1 MAGSRVLRSLAC
13 FSAAISATESDTRC
27 VVLPRYHTA
36 VLHAASSLLYN
47 VPSTVLVSRCD
58 TANLRTS
65 TLYDVPST
73 VWFPGAT
80 LPSYGPPPSTTSPPS
95 CWFPGAT
102 LQSYGPPPSTTSPPP
117 CWFPGA
123 TLPSY
128 GHPPSTMSPPS
139 CSSPGV
145 TLLSY
150 GPPPLSATT
159 SPPPFCFP
167 VPPNTLVTT
176 RQASVNSD
184 NLVTLT
190 VPHKATSHP
199 TGNSPPAQNSLRLA
213 YFNAQSCRQKTSE
226 INDLVV
232 DGDFDILLMTET
244 WLYASGDE
252 AYITE
257 MTPSGYL
264 FHSFPRIGRRGGGI
278 AIMFKSALSDSIS
291 IPFNSFESVEL
302 RLSND
307 STSVSVICLYRPPPS
322 KQYKLLNK
330 MFFEEFPTLV
340 SEYSHARRDLA
351 FIGDFNFHFQ
361 DSSNGDVDQLKTLL
375 NDHDLVQLVDMPTHK
390 RGHVLDWV
398 IVRRD
403 ASCLSLETVED
414 IALSDHSAIYCSVNV
429 RRPTAR
435 KRLVTSRSLRAM
447 NSTDFQADIKS
458 FAETAGDQCA
468 DPEFLDVYDTGLRQV
483 LDRHAPLTTRRV
495 SDRPSAPWMTDGI
508 KAAKRGLRR
517 AERQW
522 RDTRLALHREIYTK
536 QRGVVKTLVRAA
548 RKLHF
553 SARIENCSNTK
564 QLFSVSSGLLG
575 KSKTTPLP
583 SDIPRSALQD
593 RFCMFFSKKNPEHP
607 TRP

>member
-1 MAGSRVLRSLAC
+1 M
-13 FSAAISATESDTRC
+13 
-27 VVLPRYHTA
+27 
-36 VLHAASSLLYN
+36 
-47 VPSTVLVSRCD
+47 
-58 TANLRTS
+58 
-65 TLYDVPST
+65 
-73 VWFPGAT
+73 
-80 LPSYGPPPSTTSPPS
+80 
-95 CWFPGAT
+95 
-102 LQSYGPPPSTTSPPP
+102 
-117 CWFPGA
+117 
-123 TLPSY
+123 
-128 GHPPSTMSPPS
+128 
-139 CSSPGV
+139 
-145 TLLSY
+145 
-150 GPPPLSATT
+150 
-159 SPPPFCFP
+159 
-167 VPPNTLVTT
+167 
-176 RQASVNSD
+176 
-184 NLVTLT
+184 
-190 VPHKATSHP
+190 
-199 TGNSPPAQNSLRLA
+199 
-213 YFNAQSCRQKTSE
+213 
-226 INDLVV
+226 
-232 DGDFDILLMTET
+232 LLMTET
-244 WLYASGDE
+244 WLYASGGE

-291 IPFNSFESVEL
+291 MHPLPFNSFESVEL

-322 KQYKLLNK
+322 KQNKLSNK

-351 FIGDFNFHFQ
+351 FIGDFNFHFE

-375 NDHDLVQLVDMPTHK
+375 KDHDLVQLVDMPMHK

-403 ASCLSLETVED
+403 ANCLSLETVED

-458 FAETAGDQCA
+458 FAETAGNQCA
-468 DPEFLDVYDTGLRQV
+468 DPGLLDVYDTGLRQV
-483 LDRHAPLTTRRV
+483 LDRYTPLTTRRV

-508 KAAKRGLRR
+508 KAAKRELRR

-522 RDTRLALHREIYTK
+522 RDTRLTVHREIYTK

-564 QLFSVSSGLLG
+564 QLFSVPVGFLASQRPHHSRLIYHILHSRTDFACFSLKKSRTSDKTLTLTLLNQQHSLPMMILNSVFSSLSQKRRFVNSLLNR
-575 KSKTTPLP
+575 LP
-583 SDIPRSALQD
+583 KPA
-593 RFCMFFSKKNPEHP
+593 C
-607 TRP
+607 